1 MKESLLIIDDQEDLL
16 EFLAEILG
24 ADYRILKALN
34 AGEALVHLEN
44 ELVDLVI
51 SDIMMPGLS
60 GLELC
65 QQLKST
71 IEYCHIPIILL
82 TAKKSDRDKLEGLE
96 TGADAYIG
104 KPFSHKLLQV
114 QVANL
119 LKNRSKIKEHEAH
132 MPLEDN
138 FVNLKTKSDEAFIQQ
153 LSQYI
158 HENMGKKN
166 LSVDDLAD
174 HVNMSR
180 ATFYRKLKSIS
191 KLSPKDFIDRIRL
204 KKAAAL
210 IAENDNK
217 FFQVASKVGFGSQSS
232 FGRNFQ
238 KHFNL
243 SPKKYL
249 DNLKD
254 KWD

>member
-1 MKESLLIIDDQEDLL
+1 MKETLLIIDDAEDLL

-24 ADYRILKALN
+24 TRYHILKALN
-34 AGEALVHLEN
+34 ADEALIQLQTQF
-44 ELVDLVI
+44 VDLII

-65 QQLKST
+65 HQLKST
-71 IEYCHIPIILL
+71 IEYCHIPVILL
-82 TAKKSDRDKLEGLE
+82 TAKKSHRDLLEGLE

-104 KPFSHKLLQV
+104 KPFSNDLLLV

-119 LKNRSKIKEHEAH
+119 LKNRSKIKEHTAH

-138 FVNLKTKSDEAFIQQ
+138 FVALKTKSDETFILQ
-153 LSQYI
+153 LTTYI
-158 HENMGKKN
+158 HENMEKKN
-166 LSVDDLAD
+166 LSVDDLAEY
-174 HVNMSR
+174 VNMSR

-204 KKAAAL
+204 KKAAEL
-210 IAENDNK
+210 IAENDKK
-217 FFQVASKVGFGSQSS
+217 FFQIANKVGFGSHSS

-254 KWD
+254 KWE